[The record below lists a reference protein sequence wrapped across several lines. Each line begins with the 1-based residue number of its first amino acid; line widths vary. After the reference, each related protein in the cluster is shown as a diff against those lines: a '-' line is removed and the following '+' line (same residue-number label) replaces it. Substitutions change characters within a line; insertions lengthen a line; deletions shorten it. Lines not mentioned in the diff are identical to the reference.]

1 MKALAKDPA
10 AAKKQLDAN
19 HPGTVPRFVISA
31 VIGRTQVKTDALPH
45 YPNNYLTNHDVKKNP
60 MAMYLEEKSNLRTI
74 RQNAMD
80 KGKADDE
87 QYKTRIREGIT
98 KLYGLRQ
105 IMAEAED
112 PTADAPDLDARL
124 NEKTAALDGDEGF
137 RNAIKMCEYST
148 AYTKRILDH
157 FDDPGFGSL
166 TDKLNRDSDGFFRYV
181 VREDNKKILA
191 ENQKLTDNKEKEL
204 LQPQV

>member
-1 MKALAKDPA
+1 MD
-10 AAKKQLDAN
+10 
-19 HPGTVPRFVISA
+19 HPGTVPRFVISS

-45 YPNNYLTNHDVKKNP
+45 YPNNC
-60 MAMYLEEKSNLRTI
+60 
-74 RQNAMD
+74 
-80 KGKADDE
+80 
-87 QYKTRIREGIT
+87 
-98 KLYGLRQ
+98 Q

-166 TDKLNRDSDGFFRYV
+166 TDKLNRDSGGFFRHV